1 MNNILTPKACKII
14 DIKKES
20 NLEYTFRVE
29 TDIKVKHG
37 QFLQLSI
44 PKIGEAPISVSGFGD
59 GYLDF
64 TIRSVGKVTD
74 KIFTL
79 KSGDTLFLRG
89 AYGKG
94 WPVEKFKDKNLIIVA
109 GGTGVAPVRSM
120 INMFY
125 NDETYAKSV
134 NLILGFK
141 DENSVLFKS
150 ELELWKE
157 KFNTIYTLDKG
168 ERDGFE
174 NGLVTKH
181 LSKLPLNSFKD
192 NYEVII
198 VGPPMMMKFTS
209 LEFVKLGVP
218 EEKIYVSFERKM
230 SCAVGKCGHC
240 RVDETYV
247 CLEGPVFNYTKA
259 KNLLD

>member
-1 MNNILTPKACKII
+1 
-14 DIKKES
+14 
-20 NLEYTFRVE
+20 
-29 TDIKVKHG
+29 
-37 QFLQLSI
+37 
-44 PKIGEAPISVSGFGD
+44 
-59 GYLDF
+59 
-64 TIRSVGKVTD
+64 
-74 KIFTL
+74 
-79 KSGDTLFLRG
+79 
-89 AYGKG
+89 
-94 WPVEKFKDKNLIIVA
+94 
-109 GGTGVAPVRSM
+109 
-120 INMFY
+120 MFY

-198 VGPPMMMKFTS
+198 VD
-209 LEFVKLGVP
+209 
-218 EEKIYVSFERKM
+218 
-230 SCAVGKCGHC
+230 HQ
-240 RVDETYV
+240 
-247 CLEGPVFNYTKA
+247 
-259 KNLLD
+259 